1 MKLLKALNY
10 KMFKYKVKIDSD
22 ALLDIQEATD
32 WYNKQ
37 SGGLGYRFQKQVRQ
51 QINSLKIN
59 AKNYTIRYN
68 DVRCMTIKKFPFLE
82 HFIIENSTSTVKI
95 FAVIHASRN
104 PAIWE
109 EKRKS

>member
-1 MKLLKALNY
+1 MPK
-10 KMFKYKVKIDSD
+10 FKIKIDSD

-37 SGGLGYRFQKQVRQ
+37 LAGLGSRFQKQVKQ
-51 QINSLKIN
+51 QINSLKMN
-59 AKNYTIRYN
+59 ATNYSIRYN
-68 DVRCMTIKKFPFLE
+68 DVRCMTIKRFPFLV
-82 HFIIENSTSTVKI
+82 HFTIENSTSTVKV
-95 FAVIHASRN
+95 FAVIHTSRN